1 MMFNPFEGFTHVL
14 QEVLVALMPLVIFF
28 MLMQVLY
35 LRLPARKIIRMAK
48 GIVLAFMG
56 LSLFLQGVHVG
67 FFPVGELIGT
77 VLASRSNNWIL
88 VPIGFILGFV
98 ATFAEPAV
106 RILNLEVQ
114 KVSSGSI
121 PEKVMLYTLSIGVA
135 VSVALSMLRVLTGWP
150 LMAFLI
156 PGYLTAM
163 ILMHF
168 STPTFIHIAFDSG
181 GVATGPMTV
190 TFILAIAVGAA
201 SVIDGRNPLID
212 GFGMISLVALAPII
226 AVLVLGLL
234 YNRKEPSK
242 ND

>member
-1 MMFNPFEGFTHVL
+1 MR
-14 QEVLVALMPLVIFF
+14 EVFLALLPLVFF
-28 MLMQVLY
+28 FSVMQVMY
-35 LRLPARKIIRMAK
+35 LRLPRQKIINMIK
-48 GIVLAFMG
+48 GVVLAFIG

-67 FFPVGELIGT
+67 FFPIGELAGR
-77 VLASRSNNWIL
+77 VLGSRADNWIM
-88 VPIGFILGFV
+88 VPLGFVLGFV

-106 RILNLEVQ
+106 RILNLEVE

-121 PEKVMLYTLSIGVA
+121 PQKIMLYTLSIGVGI
-135 VSVALSMLRVLTGWP
+135 SVALSMLRVITGWP
-150 LMAFLI
+150 LMAFVI
-156 PGYLTAM
+156 PGYLTALV
-163 ILMHF
+163 LMFF

-190 TFILAIAVGAA
+190 TFILAIAVGSA
-201 SVIDGRNPLID
+201 SVIEGRDPIID

-234 YNRKEPSK
+234 YNRKEPLE